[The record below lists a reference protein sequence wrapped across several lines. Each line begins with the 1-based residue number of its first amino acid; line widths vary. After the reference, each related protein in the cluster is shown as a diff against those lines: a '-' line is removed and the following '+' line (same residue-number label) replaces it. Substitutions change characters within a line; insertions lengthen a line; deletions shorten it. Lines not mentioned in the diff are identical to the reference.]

1 MLEIEIIIPVKK
13 RDPVKF
19 TIKGWRTT
27 LKALNPN
34 PCMRFIVIWDH
45 RFLFLTRSDLSVVEM
60 LSDVFF
66 PLFII
71 SLNGTWHK
79 SFVFKEI

>member
-13 RDPVKF
+13 KEPVKF
-19 TIKGWRTT
+19 TMKGCRTT

-34 PCMRFIVIWDH
+34 PCMIFIMIWDH
-45 RFLFLTRSDLSVVEM
+45 RFLLLTRSDLSVEEM
-60 LSDVFF
+60 LSDIFS
-66 PLFII
+66 PLFITY
-71 SLNGTWHK
+71 LNGTWHK